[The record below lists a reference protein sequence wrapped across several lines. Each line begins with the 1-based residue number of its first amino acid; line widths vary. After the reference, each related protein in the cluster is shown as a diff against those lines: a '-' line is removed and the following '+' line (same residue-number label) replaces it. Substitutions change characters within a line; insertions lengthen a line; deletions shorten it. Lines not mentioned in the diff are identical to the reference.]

1 MKPIY
6 LSEITTNDGLV
17 HQGIFYKPKT
27 SGKKALLWIHGLTSN
42 FYGNVKRIDAVVT
55 ACEKNGI
62 GFASFN
68 NRGHDM
74 LASAHKTDPQKKSGY
89 SYVTIGSGNEMFEA
103 CIDDIDAG
111 IEFLVKEGFSEIF
124 LVGSST
130 GANKAAYYSSTQKN
144 KNLKGTILLSP
155 ISDRLLAGI
164 AWYKIVFLKI
174 LVALGLGEKI
184 ISSGSYFPGTPKR
197 FLSLI
202 TPKSPED
209 IFNYGD
215 PEPCLEQFSKISIP
229 MFILLGGAD
238 TLADRSIE
246 TIKLQYDTHQKSS
259 FYKSHILA
267 DANHSFDG
275 NEKELVELIIHWIKE
290 V

>member
-1 MKPIY
+1 MY
-6 LSEITTNDGLV
+6 LTEITIKDGLI
-17 HQGIFYKPKT
+17 HQGIFFKPKT
-27 SGKKALLWIHGLTSN
+27 PRKRALLWIHGLTSN
-42 FYGNVKRIDAVVT
+42 FYGNVKRIDTVVT

-74 LASAHKTDPQKKSGY
+74 FASTHKVDPQKRSVY
-89 SYVTIGSGNEMFEA
+89 SYVTIGSGNEAFEE

-111 IEFLVKEGFSEIF
+111 IEFLVKEGFTEIF

-130 GANKAAYYSSTQKN
+130 GANKAAFYSSTRKH
-144 KNLKGTILLSP
+144 KNLKGVVLLSP
-155 ISDRLLAGI
+155 ISDRLFAGI
-164 AWYKIVFLKI
+164 AWYKIVYLKI

-209 IFNYGD
+209 IFDYGD
-215 PEPCLEQFSKISIP
+215 AEPCLVQFSKISIP
-229 MFILLGGAD
+229 ILLLLGGAD

-246 TIKLQYDTHQKSS
+246 TIKMQYDTHQKSS
-259 FYKSHILA
+259 LYKSHILA
-267 DANHSFDG
+267 DANHGFDG
-275 NEKELVELIIHWIKE
+275 IEKELIELIMHWIKE